1 MSDNENDAGSKYSVL
16 PAPVDLS
23 QTVSSVDVSDT
34 DVEHGGR
41 GDDNNGADPYLR
53 MTGWKRP

>member
-1 MSDNENDAGSKYSVL
+1 MSDHEKDSGNKYSVL
-16 PAPVDLS
+16 PAPVNLS
-23 QTVSSVDVSDT
+23 QTVRSVDVSNT
-34 DVEHGGR
+34 EVEHGGR